1 LSVLSNALKANEGK
15 SNKIYIS
22 HLGNIDQLRSL
33 MNSEDKARSETQIET
48 IKTVFEGIVQ
58 LDSQIM
64 KEQLESIKNI
74 DKIDEAK
81 NPKVDKVLI
90 EACQKF
96 LLSLSEEIAT
106 KYYSTIEKKAKR
118 STSSYSESEL

>member
-118 STSSYSESEL
+118 STSSYSEAEL